1 MIGCHSVM
9 ERPEPVS
16 RVSPPTTIMPRII
29 SATASSHR
37 PTARFDFQKLGASS
51 MAALIPS
58 PSAAVKT
65 GSNVP
70 PHENPDCRHPDRV
83 LLAALLCP
91 VHHGIGAPC

>member
-16 RVSPPTTIMPRII
+16 RVNPPTLIMPRIT
-29 SATASSHR
+29 SATASSHS

-65 GSNVP
+65 GPNVP
-70 PHENPDCRHPDRV
+70 PHQNPDCHDCDRL

-91 VHHGIGAPC
+91 VHHGAGAP